1 MSILVCKQK
10 PCQEKEIVEKVV
22 VKVFQGI
29 GFASFHT
36 ASFTF
41 VANISSE
48 AHRGQSFS
56 HFVLGN
62 PSEGV
67 KKFVFFCAWP
77 FQDGSLSGTLE
88 CRAS

>member
-62 PSEGV
+62 HSDLMIEKDVLVEPGPRVIHRAIPS
-67 KKFVFFCAWP
+67 
-77 FQDGSLSGTLE
+77 SLLGG
-88 CRAS
+88 